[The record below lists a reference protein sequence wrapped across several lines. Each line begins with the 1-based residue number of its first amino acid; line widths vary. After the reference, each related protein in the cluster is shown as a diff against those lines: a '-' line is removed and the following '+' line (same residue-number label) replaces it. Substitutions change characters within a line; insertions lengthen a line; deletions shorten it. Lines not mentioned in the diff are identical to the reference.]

1 MGRATLISSQFPV
14 NQWHKIIVD
23 ATVAD
28 AILDHLVH
36 NAYRIEL
43 KGESMRKDKT
53 PPSEPLEKETVTF
66 RYRSVVN
73 QAPVRRGKV
82 L

>member
-1 MGRATLISSQFPV
+1 
-14 NQWHKIIVD
+14 
-23 ATVAD
+23 
-28 AILDHLVH
+28 LVH